1 MLGASTIGGNAG
13 RASGQSRAVAQA
25 KRQDKVIALHVA
37 GLSRAEIAARLCVS
51 ERTIFRDLVD
61 VTDERVHVENIIE
74 DCGIDAH
81 DVWITLSKMH
91 DADLAD
97 VLEPLHLS
105 SCRQS
110 GIDIPVG
117 DTSGSAISTT
127 DTAVDVV
134 TPAVTFHG
142 RPVVLANPLTE
153 TETAEGKCAGC
164 NPRVGDVRPIREWP
178 KIWRQGLAG
187 EVTIEDMVERS
198 KDGGEKS
205 WDKTGGK
212 KIKIKRESLLKIIE
226 LAARLKSVAALEQPA
241 APAIQITDNRVQIAW
256 LGDGE

>member
-1 MLGASTIGGNAG
+1 MITPSKLFSMNAG
-13 RASGQSRAVAQA
+13 RDSGVSRTIAQH
-25 KRQDKVIALHVA
+25 KRRQQIIGLHVA
-37 GLSRAEIAARLCVS
+37 GLKLAEIARRLNVS
-51 ERTIFRDLVD
+51 ERTVWRDLAAVE
-61 VTDERVHVENIIE
+61 DERIQVENIIE

-97 VLEPLHLS
+97 VLEPLHLNA
-105 SCRQS
+105 CRQS
-110 GIDIPVG
+110 GIDIAAG
-117 DTSGSAISTT
+117 NTSDSDISAT

-134 TPAVTFHG
+134 TQDVTM
-142 RPVVLANPLTE
+142 
-153 TETAEGKCAGC
+153 CSGC
-164 NPRVGDVRPIREWP
+164 NPRVGEVRPIREWP

-187 EVTIEDMVERS
+187 EVTIEDMMERS

>member
-1 MLGASTIGGNAG
+1 MITPSQLFSMNAG
-13 RASGQSRAVAQA
+13 RDSGVSRTLAQH
-25 KRQDKVIALHVA
+25 KRRQQIIGLHVA
-37 GLSRAEIAARLCVS
+37 GLKLAEIARRLNVS
-51 ERTIFRDLVD
+51 ERTVWRDLAAVED
-61 VTDERVHVENIIE
+61 QRIEVENIIE

-97 VLEPLHLS
+97 VLEPLHLNA
-105 SCRQS
+105 CRQS
-110 GIDIPVG
+110 GVDIAAR
-117 DTSGSAISTT
+117 DTVDSAISAT
-127 DTAVDVV
+127 DTATDVV
-134 TPAVTFHG
+134 TRDVTI
-142 RPVVLANPLTE
+142 
-153 TETAEGKCAGC
+153 CSGC
-164 NPRVGDVRPIREWP
+164 NPQVGEVRPIREWP

-226 LAARLKSVAALEQPA
+226 LASRLKSVAALEQPA
-241 APAIQITDNRVQIAW
+241 AAQVQITDNRVQIAW
-256 LGDGE
+256 MVDDK